1 MAAKIKV
8 SDRIREAIQKSGYSF
23 VELEKR
29 TGFSKSAL
37 QRYSSGVTEKIPID
51 VIEVLSNV
59 LGVTAEYLMGWDKR
73 TDEIIDSIRNKI
85 PLYSVLCCGTGI
97 FVDENIEDYIVIPD
111 RMVKNGKEYFAN
123 TAIGDSMIGK
133 GINDGDI
140 IIFEKTNVLEN
151 GNIGAFCI
159 NDGNCVCKIFRKLKN
174 GMVILESAN
183 DNYDPIEVDL
193 TDDCFRIIGKYIG
206 MIKIGE

>member
-1 MAAKIKV
+1 MVEIK
-8 SDRIREAIQKSGYSF
+8 DRISQALKVKEKTPK
-23 VELEKR
+23 ELSDI
-29 TGFSKSAL
+29 TG
-37 QRYSSGVTEKIPID
+37 IPISSISQYMSGHVKPKHDRIYLICNALHINEAWLLGYD
-51 VIEVLSNV
+51 VPMEKGNLKKDI
-59 LGVTAEYLMGWDKR
+59 K
-73 TDEIIDSIRNKI
+73 KI
-85 PLYSVLCCGTGI
+85 PLYSQLCCGTGI

-133 GINDGDI
+133 GINEGDI
-140 IIFEKTNVLEN
+140 IIFEKTNALEN

-159 NDGNCVCKIFRKLKN
+159 NYGNCVCKIFRKLKN
-174 GMVILESAN
+174 GIIILESAN

>member
-1 MAAKIKV
+1 MVEIK
-8 SDRIREAIQKSGYSF
+8 DRISQALKVKEKTPK
-23 VELEKR
+23 ELSDI
-29 TGFSKSAL
+29 TG
-37 QRYSSGVTEKIPID
+37 IPISSISQYMSGHVKPKHDRIYLICNALHINEAWLLGYD
-51 VIEVLSNV
+51 VPMEKGNLKKDI
-59 LGVTAEYLMGWDKR
+59 K
-73 TDEIIDSIRNKI
+73 KI
-85 PLYSVLCCGTGI
+85 PLYSQLCCGTGI

-133 GINDGDI
+133 GINEGDI

>member
-1 MAAKIKV
+1 MVEIK
-8 SDRIREAIQKSGYSF
+8 DRISQALKVKEKTPK
-23 VELEKR
+23 ELSDI
-29 TGFSKSAL
+29 TG
-37 QRYSSGVTEKIPID
+37 IPISSISQYMSGHVKPKHDRIYLICNALHINEAWLLGYD
-51 VIEVLSNV
+51 VPMEKGNLKKDI
-59 LGVTAEYLMGWDKR
+59 K
-73 TDEIIDSIRNKI
+73 KI
-85 PLYSVLCCGTGI
+85 PLYSQLCCGTGI

-133 GINDGDI
+133 GINEGDI
-140 IIFEKTNVLEN
+140 IIFEKTNALEN

-174 GMVILESAN
+174 GIIILESAN